1 MDERTASAVADMLG
15 GEIWNSGGSIWLV
28 LFRRSDGKMVV
39 LSDESVCVY
48 SDETVLLGGGT
59 PETSLLLR

>member
-28 LFRRSDGKMVV
+28 LFRRSDGKMVA

-48 SDETVLLGGGT
+48 SDETVLLFGGA